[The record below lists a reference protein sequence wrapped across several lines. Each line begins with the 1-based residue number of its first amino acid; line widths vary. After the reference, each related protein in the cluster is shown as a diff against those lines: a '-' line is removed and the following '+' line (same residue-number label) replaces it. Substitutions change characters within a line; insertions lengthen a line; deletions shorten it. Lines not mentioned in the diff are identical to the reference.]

1 MTRRL
6 LISALPGELRAAWL
20 DGERLVDLVVQR
32 EAGAAVPGD
41 LYLGRIAHLDKTL
54 DAAFV
59 DLGLARPGLLPR
71 GEVPGR
77 KLVEGEALTLRVT
90 RAATGDKGVRLT
102 ARVADPPADLQDRIR
117 GKKPPA
123 LLARGDDFIARAL
136 AKSPAPEDIVIDD
149 PATFGKVKRLALA
162 LGPTEV
168 TLDLDPLPLFERAG
182 VEAEIEALLGPRVEL
197 PSGGF
202 LLVEPVTS
210 LTAIDVNSGVHKA
223 RGGYQRT
230 AQEVNLEAAEEIP
243 RQLRLRALGGL
254 MVVDFLPVTDQGA
267 RRKVVERLRAGLA
280 QDSEPCQVSAM
291 SHSGL
296 VEVTRRRSRPALHEI
311 LTAPC
316 GLGGSGRVK
325 TPATVAYEAL
335 RAVRREAATRPGA
348 RIAVQSSAPVINALK
363 ESPALGTLEDRLG
376 RALGLQV
383 DPTLDDGDY
392 QIVLVDKI

>member
-1 MTRRL
+1 
-6 LISALPGELRAAWL
+6 LISALPGEIRAAWL

-32 EAGAAVPGD
+32 ETGAPAPGD

-59 DLGLARPGLLPR
+59 DLGLARPGLLPQ
-71 GEVPGR
+71 GEAPGR
-77 KLVEGEALTLRVT
+77 KLVEGEALALRVT
-90 RAATGDKGVRLT
+90 RAATGDKGVRLS
-102 ARVADPPADLQDRIR
+102 ARLANPPADLQDRIR

-136 AKSPAPEDIVIDD
+136 AKSSALDDIVIDD
-149 PATFGKVKRLALA
+149 PAIFGKIKRLALA
-162 LGPTEV
+162 LGQTEV

-182 VEAEIEALLGPRVEL
+182 VEAEIEALLGPWVEL

-210 LTAIDVNSGVHKA
+210 LTAIDVNSGGHKA

-230 AQEVNLEAAEEIP
+230 AQEVNLEAAEGIP

-254 MVVDFLPVTDQGA
+254 IVVDFLPLSDPGA
-267 RRKVVERLRAGLA
+267 RRKVIERLRAGLA
-280 QDSEPCQVSAM
+280 RDSEPCQVSAM

-296 VEVTRRRSRPALHEI
+296 VEVTRRRSRPALHEV

-335 RAVRREAATRPGA
+335 RAARREAASRPGA
-348 RIAVQSSAPVINALK
+348 RVAVRGSPPLIAAL
-363 ESPALGTLEDRLG
+363 EENPALATLEDRLG
-376 RALGLQV
+376 RALELEV
-383 DPTLDDGDY
+383 DPTQDDGDY
-392 QIVLVDKI
+392 QIVLD

>member
-1 MTRRL
+1 
-6 LISALPGELRAAWL
+6 LISALPGEIRAAWL

-32 EAGAAVPGD
+32 ETGAAAPGD
-41 LYLGRIAHLDKTL
+41 LYLGRIAQLDKAL

-71 GEVPGR
+71 GEAPGR
-77 KLVEGEALTLRVT
+77 KLVEGEAVALRVT
-90 RAATGDKGVRLT
+90 RAATGDKGVRLS
-102 ARVADPPADLQDRIR
+102 ARLADPPADLQDRIR
-117 GKKPPA
+117 GLKPPA
-123 LLARGDDFIARAL
+123 LLARGDDPIERAL
-136 AKSPAPEDIVIDD
+136 AAPPALDDIVIDD
-149 PATFGKVKRLALA
+149 PATFAKVKRIASA
-162 LGPTEV
+162 QGQTEV

-210 LTAIDVNSGVHKA
+210 LTAIDVNSGGHRA

-230 AQEVNLEAAEEIP
+230 AREVNLEAAEEIP

-254 MVVDFLPVTDQGA
+254 MVVDFLPLTDQGA
-267 RRKVVERLRAGLA
+267 RRQVVERLRAGLS
-280 QDSEPCQVSAM
+280 QDSEPSQVSAM

-296 VEVTRRRSRPALHEI
+296 VEVTRRRSRPALHEV
-311 LTAPC
+311 LTEPC

-335 RAVRREAATRPGA
+335 RMVRREAATRPGA
-348 RIAVQSSAPVINALK
+348 RVVVRGSPPVIAALQD
-363 ESPALGTLEDRLG
+363 SPALCVLEDRLG
-376 RALGLQV
+376 RPLQLDV
-383 DPTLDDGDY
+383 DPALDDGDF
-392 QIVLVDKI
+392 QIVLD